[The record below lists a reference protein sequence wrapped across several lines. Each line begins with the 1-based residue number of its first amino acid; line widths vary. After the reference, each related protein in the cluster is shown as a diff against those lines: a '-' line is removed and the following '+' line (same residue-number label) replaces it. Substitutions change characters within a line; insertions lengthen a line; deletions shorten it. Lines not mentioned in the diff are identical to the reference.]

1 MNNLTKFKVGD
12 QAGVGCMVN
21 RCMKCDS
28 YKSVEEHHCEKGG
41 MAGIYSTP
49 EASSP
54 IGITQ
59 GGYASNIVLLR
70 HILQ

>member
-1 MNNLTKFKVGD
+1 
-12 QAGVGCMVN
+12 
-21 RCMKCDS
+21 MKCDS

-49 EASSP
+49 EASSL

-59 GGYASNIVLLR
+59 GGYASNIVVLR
-70 HILQ
+70 HVRQ